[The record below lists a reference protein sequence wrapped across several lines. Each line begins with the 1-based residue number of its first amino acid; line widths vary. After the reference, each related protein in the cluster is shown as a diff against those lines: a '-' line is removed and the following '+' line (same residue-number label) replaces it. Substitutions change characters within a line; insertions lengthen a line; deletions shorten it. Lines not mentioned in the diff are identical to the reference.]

1 MAETTSC
8 NRERQQVASPH
19 SGDQIFENWMGKGG
33 EVCRMY
39 GGEDKFIGGYGERLL
54 EKKITRRFEDNIKI
68 CPKERG

>member
-1 MAETTSC
+1 
-8 NRERQQVASPH
+8 
-19 SGDQIFENWMGKGG
+19 
-33 EVCRMY
+33 MY